1 MKKYSVLI
9 FSVLAIVILVAVGF
23 LLPQQLESFT
33 GGLQLLIS
41 ESFGWYYL
49 LLVTLFLLTSI
60 YFLFSPAGKLKL
72 GKPDE
77 EPEFG
82 RISWITMLFGAGL
95 GIGLVF
101 FGAYEPLSHYAIQS
115 PTGELG
121 TPEAATNALTFSY
134 FHWGLHGWGVYS
146 ILALAL
152 AFYHFRNDHPAL
164 ISSTLRPILRN
175 SVKGFVGKLI
185 DIVAVI
191 ATVIGVATSLG
202 FGATQLNG
210 GFSYLFG
217 LPTNFFTQV
226 IIVLVITVL
235 FMISAWS
242 GLAKGIRWLSNTNM
256 LIAGVLFILMLIIGP
271 TIFNLN
277 LFTDTLGNY
286 IQTLPRMSFRIAPF
300 DAEIRD
306 WINDW
311 TLFYWAWWIAW
322 APFVGSF
329 IARVSRGRSVR
340 EFIFAVL
347 LVPSI
352 IVFLWFTIFGGSA
365 ISVEQSGVDL
375 ASLSEELVLFGMF
388 LNVDFGVLLSILAMV
403 MLVIFFITSA
413 DSATLVLGMYTAN
426 GSDTPPTRLKL
437 LWGVL
442 LSVTALVLLYS
453 GGLQAL
459 ENALIIAALPFSVV
473 MLLMT
478 LGLIVVMTK
487 EGRRA
492 QRKPFFGKLK
502 RKTKH

>member
-9 FSVLAIVILVAVGF
+9 FSIIIILIVVAIGF
-23 LLPQQLESFT
+23 LFPEQLERFT
-33 GGLQLLIS
+33 GGLQGLIS
-41 ESFGWYYL
+41 ETFGWYYL
-49 LLVTLFLLTSI
+49 LLVTLFLLTSL
-60 YFLFSPAGKLKL
+60 YFLVSPAGKLKL

-82 RISWITMLFGAGL
+82 RISWITMLFSAGL

-115 PTGELG
+115 PIGETD
-121 TPEAATNALTFSY
+121 TPEAATNALTFSF

-164 ISSTLRPILRN
+164 ISSTVQPIFRGA
-175 SVKGFVGKLI
+175 VKGVVGKII
-185 DIVAVI
+185 DIIAVI

-210 GFSYLFG
+210 GFAYLFG
-217 LPTNFFTQV
+217 LPSNFFTQV
-226 IIVLVITVL
+226 IIVVIITVL

-242 GLAKGIRWLSNTNM
+242 GLSKGIRFLSNTNM
-256 LIAGVLFILMLIIGP
+256 LVAVVLFILVLFIGP

-300 DAEIRD
+300 DEEIRD

-322 APFVGSF
+322 APFVGTF

-340 EFIFAVL
+340 EFVFAVL
-347 LVPSI
+347 LVPSF
-352 IVFLWFTIFGGSA
+352 IVFIWFTVFGGSA
-365 ISVEQSGVDL
+365 ISIEQSGADL
-375 ASLSEELVLFGMF
+375 ASLSEELMLFGMF
-388 LNVDFGVLLSILAMV
+388 MNVDFGMLLSILAMA
-403 MLVIFFITSA
+403 MLIIFFITSA
-413 DSATLVLGMYTAN
+413 DSATLVLGMFTTN
-426 GSDTPPTRLKL
+426 GSDTPPSRLKL

-459 ENALIIAALPFSVV
+459 ENALIIAALPFSIV

-487 EGRRA
+487 EGKKARN
-492 QRKPFFGKLK
+492 K
-502 RKTKH
+502 

>member
-1 MKKYSVLI
+1 MKKYGVLV
-9 FSVLAIVILVAVGF
+9 FSVLVILILVGF
-23 LLPQQLESFT
+23 GFLFPEQLERFT
-33 GGLQLLIS
+33 GGLQGLIS
-41 ESFGWYYL
+41 DTFGWYYL
-49 LLVTLFLLTSI
+49 LLVTLFLLTTL
-60 YFLFSPAGKLKL
+60 YFLVSPAGKLKL

-82 RISWITMLFGAGL
+82 RVSWITMLFSAGL

-101 FGAYEPLSHYAIQS
+101 FGAYEPLSHYAVHS
-115 PTGELG
+115 PTGETG
-121 TPEAATNALTFSY
+121 TSEAATNALTFTF

-164 ISSTLRPILRN
+164 LSSTVQPIFRN
-175 SVKGFVGKLI
+175 AVNGVVGKII
-185 DIVAVI
+185 DIIAVI
-191 ATVIGVATSLG
+191 ATVTGVATSLG

-210 GFSYLFG
+210 GLSYLFG
-217 LPTNFFTQV
+217 IPSNFLTQV
-226 IIVLVITVL
+226 IIVVIITVL
-235 FMISAWS
+235 FMISAWT
-242 GLAKGIRWLSNTNM
+242 GLAKGIRILSNTNM
-256 LIAGVLFILMLIIGP
+256 LIAAVLFILMLFIGP
-271 TIFNLN
+271 TVFNLN

-300 DAEIRD
+300 DDEIRE
-306 WINDW
+306 WINSW

-322 APFVGSF
+322 APFVGTF

-347 LVPSI
+347 LVPSV
-352 IVFLWFTIFGGSA
+352 IVFIWFTVFGGSA
-365 ISVEQSGVDL
+365 ISLEHSGVDL
-375 ASLSEELVLFGMF
+375 ASLSEELVLFGTFM
-388 LNVDFGVLLSILAMV
+388 NVDFGMLLSILAMA
-403 MLVIFFITSA
+403 MLIIFFITSA
-413 DSATLVLGMYTAN
+413 DSATLVLGMFTTN
-426 GSDTPPTRLKL
+426 GSDTPPSRVKL
-437 LWGVL
+437 VWGAL

-487 EGRRA
+487 EGRKARD
-492 QRKPFFGKLK
+492 K
-502 RKTKH
+502 